1 MKPRTFFNNNN
12 KERSEDPIITQ
23 TSTFTCRCLS
33 PLCAARL
40 CGKYLCRNSKT
51 SGKHPTDYD
60 LSSGSLLPGELIFVD
75 YYQST
80 VKGRLPNT
88 FEKKIASKHYCGGI
102 IFVDSSTRF
111 TRVYHLVS
119 LCAGDTI
126 RHKNQFEQEA
136 L

>member
-23 TSTFTCRCLS
+23 TSTSTCRCFP
-33 PLCAARL
+33 PLCVACL

-60 LSSGSLLPGELIFVD
+60 LRSGALLPGELIFVD

-80 VKGRLPNT
+80 VKGRLSNT
-88 FEKKIASKHYCGGI
+88 FGKKIASKNYCGGI
-102 IFVDSSTRF
+102 IYVDSSTGF

-119 LCAGDTI
+119 LRAGDTI